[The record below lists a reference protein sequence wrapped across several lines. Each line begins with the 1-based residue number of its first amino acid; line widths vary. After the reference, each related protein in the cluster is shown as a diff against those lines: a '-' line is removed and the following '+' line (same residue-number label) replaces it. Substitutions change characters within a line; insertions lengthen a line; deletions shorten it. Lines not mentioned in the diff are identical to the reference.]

1 MANRPRTDASA
12 LLNDAATQADTQQG
26 QTDAAPPS
34 PAPAHTVRY
43 VVNRPY
49 SAGEPYDIVTA
60 SVVKEHDDQNV
71 LDLAYGD
78 QQAEHVRRSDRQEPG
93 TWHQGGE

>member
-1 MANRPRTDASA
+1 MARLRQEDPASA
-12 LLNDAATQADTQQG
+12 DDAAPQTDTQQG
-26 QTDAAPPS
+26 QTAAPPPS
-34 PAPAHTVRY
+34 PAPARTVRY

-60 SVVKEHDDQNV
+60 SVVREHEDPSL
-71 LDLAYGD
+71 LDLAHGSNEV
-78 QQAEHVRRSDRQEPG
+78 QRVRRSDRQEPG